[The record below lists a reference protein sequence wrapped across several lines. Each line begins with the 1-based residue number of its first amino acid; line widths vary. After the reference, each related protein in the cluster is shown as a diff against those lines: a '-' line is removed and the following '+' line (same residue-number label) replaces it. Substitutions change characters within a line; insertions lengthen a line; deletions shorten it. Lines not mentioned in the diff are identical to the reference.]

1 MQKSEY
7 AYDRFT
13 IQQQPHYGGGMV
25 NYDIHLII
33 EEIIL
38 IVNSLTVCTV
48 HRRNNREHTYD
59 TPELS
64 C

>member
-1 MQKSEY
+1 MQKSEH

-33 EEIIL
+33 EEIIF
-38 IVNSLTVCTV
+38 IVYSLMY
-48 HRRNNREHTYD
+48 R
-59 TPELS
+59 S
-64 C
+64 